1 MTNPLLAEFA
11 TPYESAPFHL
21 IKTEHF
27 LPAVKEAI
35 QWAKS
40 DIEKIKSES
49 LPTFE
54 NTIEALDRSG
64 KKLGIISAIFF
75 NLNSAET
82 NDEIQKL
89 AREISPLLTE
99 HSNDILL
106 DQDLFQRVAQV
117 FESKNS
123 IMLNP
128 EQTTLL
134 EKTYKSFVRNG
145 AKLNPKDADQLR
157 KIDQQLAQ
165 LSLKFGENVLA
176 ETNKY
181 VFFVEK
187 EEDLEGLPDGIKE
200 AAAQIAEEK
209 GQPGKWAFT
218 LDYPSYI
225 PAMTYAK
232 NRELRKTLF
241 LAYNTKS
248 SKGDDLDN
256 QEVIKTILQLRHDRA
271 NLLGYASH
279 AAFVLEERMAK
290 SPQTVMEFLES
301 LLEKAKPK
309 AEADVQEVADFAK
322 KSDGMERLE
331 RWDFGYYS
339 ELLKKEKYAL
349 DDELLR
355 PYFQLEYV
363 IDGVFQTAGKLYG
376 LTFMPNPEI
385 PVYHPDVTAYE
396 VKDRNGKFLSVF
408 YADFFPRSGKRNGA
422 WMTSFRGQNME
433 KSVDH
438 RPHISIVCNFTKPT
452 KSKPSLLTFNEV
464 TTLFHEFGHA
474 LHGMLARG
482 AYESLS
488 GTSVFWDFVEL
499 PSQIFENWCYEKEC
513 LDLFAKHYQTG
524 QKIPA
529 DLIEKIKNAANFQQG
544 YLTVRQLSFG
554 LLDMAYHSQDPKAI
568 QDIRS
573 FEEEVMKKTDLLPKV
588 PGTMVSTSFSH
599 IFQGG
604 YSSGYYSYKWAEV
617 LDADA
622 FELFLEKG
630 VFDQETARLFETH
643 VLSAGGSE
651 HPSILY
657 RRFRGRDPKPEALLR
672 RSGLISG

>member
-1 MTNPLLAEFA
+1 MNNPLLADFA
-11 TPYESAPFHL
+11 TPFDTAPFHL
-21 IKTEHF
+21 IQTEHY
-27 LPAVKEAI
+27 LPAIKTAI
-35 QWAKS
+35 QLAKAE
-40 DIEKIKSES
+40 IEKIKAEA

-54 NTIEALDRSG
+54 NTVEALDRSG
-64 KKLGIISAIFF
+64 KKLGIVSSIFF

-89 AREISPLLTE
+89 AREISPLLTA
-99 HSNDILL
+99 HSNDVLL
-106 DQDLFQRVAQV
+106 DQELFQRVAQV
-117 FESKNS
+117 FGEKEN
-123 IMLNP
+123 LNLSA
-128 EQTTLL
+128 EQSTLL

-145 AKLNPKDADQLR
+145 AKLSSEDAGKLR
-157 KIDQQLAQ
+157 EIDRQLAES
-165 LSLKFGENVLA
+165 SLKFGENVLA

-181 VFFVEK
+181 VHLVED
-187 EEDLEGLPDGIKE
+187 ERDLEGLPEGIKE

-209 GQPGKWAFT
+209 GELGKWAFT

-232 NRELRKTLF
+232 NRELRKTLY
-241 LAYNTKS
+241 LAYNTKAA
-248 SKGDDLDN
+248 KGDELDN
-256 QEVIKTILQLRHDRA
+256 KETIQALLRLRHERA

-279 AAFVLEERMAK
+279 ADFVLEERMAK
-290 SPQTVMEFLES
+290 SPKAVMDFLES
-301 LLEKAKPK
+301 FLHKAKPK
-309 AEADVQEVADFAK
+309 AEADVEEVAEFAK
-322 KSDGMERLE
+322 KTDGLE
-331 RWDFGYYS
+331 ALARWDFGYYS

-355 PYFQLEYV
+355 PYFQLEKV
-363 IDGVFQTAGKLYG
+363 IDGVFQTAENLFGI
-376 LTFMPNPEI
+376 TFVPNPEI
-385 PVYHPDVTAYE
+385 PVYHPEVTAYE
-396 VKDRNGKFLSVF
+396 VNDRSGKHLAVF
-408 YADFFPRSGKRNGA
+408 YADFFPRPGKRNGA
-422 WMTSFRGQNME
+422 WMTSYRGQSTENGE
-433 KSVDH
+433 DH
-438 RPHISIVCNFTKPT
+438 RPHVSIVCNFTKPT

-474 LHGMLARG
+474 LHGMMARG
-482 AYESLS
+482 TYESLS

-499 PSQIFENWCYEKEC
+499 PSQIFENWCYEKAC

-524 QKIPA
+524 ETIPA
-529 DLIEKIKNAANFQQG
+529 ELIEKIKNAANFQQG
-544 YLTVRQLSFG
+544 YMTLRQISFG
-554 LLDMAYHSQDPKAI
+554 LLDMAYHSANPEAI
-568 QDIRS
+568 VHVEA

-588 PGTMVSTSFSH
+588 PGTLMSTSFSH

-622 FELFLEKG
+622 FELFQEKG
-630 VFDQETARLFETH
+630 IFDQMTALAFEKN

-672 RSGLISG
+672 RSGLLTS

>member
-11 TPYESAPFHL
+11 TPFESAPFHL

-27 LPAVKEAI
+27 LPAVTEAI
-35 QWAKS
+35 DIAKGE
-40 DIEKIKSES
+40 IEKIKSES

-54 NTIEALDRSG
+54 NTIEKLDRSG
-64 KKLGIISAIFF
+64 KKLGVISAIFF

-89 AREISPLLTE
+89 AREISPLLTA

-106 DQDLFQRVAQV
+106 DQELFQRVAQV
-117 FESKNS
+117 FEEKEKLN
-123 IMLNP
+123 LNP
-128 EQTTLL
+128 EQITLL

-145 AKLNPKDADQLR
+145 AKLSSEDGEKLR
-157 KIDQQLAQ
+157 QIDQQLAQ

-181 VFFVEK
+181 VYFVEN
-187 EEDLEGLPDGIKE
+187 EADLDGLPDGIKE

-209 GQPGKWAFT
+209 GQAGKWAFT

-241 LAYNTKS
+241 MAYNTKS

-256 QEVIKTILQLRHDRA
+256 KETIKNQLLLRHQRA

-279 AAFVLEERMAK
+279 ADFVLEERMAK
-290 SPQTVMEFLES
+290 SPEKVLEFLES
-301 LLEKAKPK
+301 FLQKAKPK
-309 AEADVQEVADFAK
+309 AEADVREVADFAK
-322 KSDGMERLE
+322 KLDGLESIE
-331 RWDFGYYS
+331 RWDFAYYS

-355 PYFQLEYV
+355 PYFQLESV
-363 IDGVFQTAGKLYG
+363 IQGVFQTSGKLFG
-376 LTFMPNPEI
+376 ITFHPNADI

-396 VKDRNGKFLSVF
+396 VKDRNGKHLAVF
-408 YADFFPRSGKRNGA
+408 YADFFPRAGKRNGA
-422 WMTSFRGQNME
+422 WMTSFRGQNIE
-433 KSVDH
+433 NGEDH

-482 AYESLS
+482 TYESLS

-524 QKIPA
+524 EKIPGE
-529 DLIEKIKNAANFQQG
+529 LIDKIKNAANFQQG
-544 YLTVRQLSFG
+544 YMTMRQISFG
-554 LLDMAYHSQDPKAI
+554 LLDMAYHSKNPEAI
-568 QDIRS
+568 EDIRA

-588 PGTMVSTSFSH
+588 AGTMVSTSFSH

-630 VFDQETARLFETH
+630 VFDSETALSFEEH

-651 HPSILY
+651 HPSVLY
-657 RRFRGRDPKPEALLR
+657 KRFRGRDPKPDALLK
-672 RSGLISG
+672 RSGLILA